1 VAASETNTTPSSNES
16 LLVWGP
22 IDTARLLDSVADDAA
37 GANVLFTGTTRGVTA
52 GAITNQITTRLVYE
66 AHEPLASAVLTRLR
80 DEAVAKHGL
89 TACTIIHR
97 LGEVAVGET
106 SVAIATSAPH
116 RREAFAAAEW
126 LMERIKREV
135 PIWKCEEGADG
146 DRTWVHPDSG
156 LHPDTELY
164 PASGT
169 LSASD
174 VQSEQR
180 AGLVDGFGRVHT
192 DLRISVTDRCN
203 LRCTYCM
210 PLDVAFK
217 PRDELLSYEE
227 IVRVAR
233 VAAGLGI
240 RSIRITGGEPLVR
253 HDVSDLVG
261 QLVTIPGIEEVSLT
275 TNGLLLGEQAADLR
289 RAGLHRLNVSLDALN
304 ENLFEQIARR
314 QGLDRVLA
322 GLAAAKTAGFHSI
335 RINAVS
341 IRGLTEGEIV
351 PLAQFCRREG
361 FHLRF
366 IEFMPLDG
374 EASWSDGQVLSGRE
388 VRDILTR
395 HLGPLVPALRCDAGQ
410 PAIDYVY
417 ANADAAGAAET
428 SDAGGPGGQSAQAV
442 GVGFIDPVTQ
452 PFCERCDRL
461 RLTADGQFRNC
472 LFSTTEWDARHVL
485 RTGGSDDEI
494 ARLLQDCVR
503 AKRAAHGIGTPAF
516 ERPARAM
523 YQIGG

>member
-1 VAASETNTTPSSNES
+1 MATSDTNTPPASAAS
-16 LLVWGP
+16 LLVWEP
-22 IDTARLLDSVADDAA
+22 IDTARLLESVANDAA

-52 GAITNQITTRLVYE
+52 GVLTTQITKRLTYE
-66 AHEPLASAVLTRLR
+66 AHEPLASAVLARLR
-80 DEAVAKHGL
+80 DAAVAQYGL
-89 TACTIIHR
+89 TACAIIHR

-126 LMERIKREV
+126 LMEQIKREA

-146 DRTWVHPDSG
+146 DRTWVHPESGQRLDSG
-156 LHPDTELY
+156 IH
-164 PASGT
+164 PASE
-169 LSASD
+169 SR
-174 VQSEQR
+174 SEPR
-180 AGLVDGFGRVHT
+180 PALVDSFGRVHT

-217 PRDELLSYEE
+217 PREELLSYEE

-253 HDVSDLVG
+253 REVAELVR
-261 QLVTIPGIEEVSLT
+261 QLVTISGIEEVSLT
-275 TNGLLLGEQAADLR
+275 TNGLLLEEQAADLR

-304 ENLFEQIARR
+304 EDAFERIARR
-314 QGLDRVLA
+314 QGLARVLA
-322 GLAAAKTAGFHSI
+322 GLAAAKAAGFQSI

-351 PLAQFCRREG
+351 PLAEFCRREG

-374 EASWSDGQVLSGRE
+374 ESSWSDGQVLSGHE
-388 VRDILTR
+388 VRDILAR
-395 HLGPLVPALRCDAGQ
+395 HFGPLVPSVRSDAGQ
-410 PAIDYVY
+410 PAIDYSY
-417 ANADAAGAAET
+417 ADHDIAIGAVDAAGLPTQAA
-428 SDAGGPGGQSAQAV
+428 

-452 PFCERCDRL
+452 PFCDRCDRL

-472 LFSTTEWDARHVL
+472 LFSTTEWDARHAL
-485 RTGGSDDEI
+485 RTGSSDDEI
-494 ARLLQDCVR
+494 ARLLRDCVL
-503 AKRAAHGIGTPAF
+503 AKRAAHGIGTPVF

>member
-1 VAASETNTTPSSNES
+1 
-16 LLVWGP
+16 
-22 IDTARLLDSVADDAA
+22 
-37 GANVLFTGTTRGVTA
+37 
-52 GAITNQITTRLVYE
+52 
-66 AHEPLASAVLTRLR
+66 
-80 DEAVAKHGL
+80 
-89 TACTIIHR
+89 
-97 LGEVAVGET
+97 
-106 SVAIATSAPH
+106 
-116 RREAFAAAEW
+116 
-126 LMERIKREV
+126 MERIKREA
-135 PIWKCEEGADG
+135 PIWKCEEGAEG

-156 LHPDTELY
+156 VHPDSST
-164 PASGT
+164 P
-169 LSASD
+169 SAGD
-174 VQSEQR
+174 VRSEQR

-217 PRDELLSYEE
+217 PREELLSYEE

-253 HDVSDLVG
+253 HDVADLVG

-314 QGLDRVLA
+314 QGLDCVLA
-322 GLAAAKTAGFHSI
+322 GLAAAKAAGFHSI

-351 PLAQFCRREG
+351 PLAKFCRREG

-395 HLGPLVPALRCDAGQ
+395 HMGPLVPAHRSDAGQ

-417 ANADAAGAAET
+417 ANADAVG
-428 SDAGGPGGQSAQAV
+428 AGGPGSESTQAA

-472 LFSTTEWDARHVL
+472 LFSTTEWDTRQVL

-503 AKRAAHGIGTPAF
+503 VKRAAHGIGTPAF